1 MKYYVIVYLLLTSC
15 QNNENHTLIKENLYR
30 TNDGVIVMKLSN
42 KSIRHPSKNAVWKDT
57 IYKSHFRFEHIDSLI
72 SLDDVLDIKT
82 YRVVTND
89 TYFEDKNYIYINAY
103 YKPGENQ
110 YKILKKDTATIFL
123 DKDSLKTSKK
133 MYYQG
138 NVVTELK

>member
-1 MKYYVIVYLLLTSC
+1 M
-15 QNNENHTLIKENLYR
+15 IKENLYR